1 MARVLIPLAH
11 GVEET
16 EAVTVI
22 DILRRA
28 DMVVDTVGLEAG
40 SVTASRGLLIQP
52 DRLLDDIAV
61 EDYDLIALPG
71 GGDGAKR
78 LMADDR
84 IIRLLQTHSHSGRW
98 SAAIC
103 AAPKVLASAG
113 LLAGR
118 QVTSFPGWLDDESGL
133 DYRDDPVVRDAPIV
147 TSRGPGTAMD
157 FALELVDLLSDRHTA
172 SSVEAKL
179 QRPENQRRYA

>member
-28 DMVVDTVGLEAG
+28 DISVDTVGLDSG
-40 SVTASRGLLIQP
+40 TVTASRGVVLQP
-52 DRLLDDIAV
+52 DRVIDDVSAV
-61 EDYDLIALPG
+61 DYDLIALPG

-78 LMADDR
+78 LMADQR
-84 IIRLLQTHSHSGRW
+84 VTALLQTHSEAGRW
-98 SAAIC
+98 TGAIC

-113 LLAGR
+113 LLEGR
-118 QVTSFPGWLDDESGL
+118 RVTSFPGWLDDVSGIEYL
-133 DYRDDPVVRDAPIV
+133 EEPVVLDGPVV

-157 FALELVDLLSDRHTA
+157 FALQLVELLTDRDTA
-172 SSVEAKL
+172 AAVEAKL
-179 QRPENQRRYA
+179 QRPPAQQRYR